1 MNIPS
6 ITTTALLGCLVL
18 LGACGRDDDQAVQAR
33 NDSEPPRSALGGVVG
48 KAMDKVRGQL
58 ETHNLT
64 ISDDNS
70 ATKAEITPQGE
81 LLVGGDE
88 VPINQQQRTLLL
100 KYRGEVIALATAGA
114 DIGVDG
120 ADFGMRTAGKALG
133 GVLSGN
139 GDQVDKEIEAEA
151 RKFEARAR
159 KICDYLPP
167 MLETQQQLAAGL
179 PAFRPYATMDQ
190 SDIDDC
196 RSDD

>member
-6 ITTTALLGCLVL
+6 IATAALLCGLVL
-18 LGACGRDDDQAVQAR
+18 LGACGRDDDQAAKAR
-33 NDSEPPRSALGGVVG
+33 NDSEPPRSALGDVVG

-70 ATKAEITPQGE
+70 GTKAEITPQGE
-81 LLVGGDE
+81 LLVGGDK
-88 VPINQQQRTLLL
+88 VPVNEQQRALLL

-159 KICDYLPP
+159 KICDHLPP
-167 MLETQQQLAAGL
+167 MLETQRQLAAGL

-196 RSDD
+196 RSGD